1 MSVDRVVELRQAFD
15 GAFAATR
22 DPVVEAKEDLLAI
35 RAGGDGYG
43 LPLVG
48 IAGIFTGRQ
57 VTPLPGAAAA
67 LLGIAG
73 FRGTLVP
80 VYDLAQILGY
90 AAEAA
95 PRWLVLAASDPPVAL
110 AIGSLDGHLRLPRS
124 AFAACTGVEAR
135 PVREVAR
142 TGDGALPVIHLPSLL
157 DTITARS
164 GLAGAPAR
172 NPQP

>member
-1 MSVDRVVELRQAFD
+1 MSLDHAAELRRAFD

-22 DPVVEAKEDLLAI
+22 ESVAETREDLLAI
-35 RAGGDGYG
+35 RVGGDGYA

-48 IAGIFTGRQ
+48 ITGIFTGRQ

-67 LLGIAG
+67 LLGLAG

-80 VYDLAQILGY
+80 VYDLGQILGY
-90 AAEAA
+90 AVEGTA
-95 PRWLVLAASDPPVAL
+95 RWLVLAASDPPVAL
-110 AIGSLDGHLRLPRS
+110 AFERLDGHLRLPRS
-124 AFAACTGVEAR
+124 AFAASAGTEAR

-142 TGDGALPVIHLPSLL
+142 TGDGALPVIHLPSLI
-157 DTITARS
+157 DAITARS
-164 GLAGAPAR
+164 GPAGPPAR